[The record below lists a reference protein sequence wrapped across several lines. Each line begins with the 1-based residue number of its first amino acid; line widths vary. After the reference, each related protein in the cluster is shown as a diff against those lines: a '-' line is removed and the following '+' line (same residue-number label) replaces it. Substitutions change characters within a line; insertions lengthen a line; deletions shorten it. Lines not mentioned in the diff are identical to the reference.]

1 MMKNKSWGYSIL
13 AILFLLLSVIVFV
26 IPTVKTG
33 TFWIAYVFTAV
44 AFGVQVHIINI
55 ALGKKKTLKSKFLG
69 IPMIHVSIVYL
80 ILQVIVFA
88 IFVVVPI
95 LPVWSV
101 TVVCASIL
109 GIATVCMISVEIGT
123 GEINRV
129 DEKVQKKVFYI
140 KSLQADVELL
150 ADAATDNEVTDKLME
165 LAEQIRFSNP
175 MSHES
180 LAELESAIAEKVEEL
195 RVAPNKNTIKEIA
208 SLLSERNKKCK
219 LLK

>member
-13 AILFLLLSVIVFV
+13 AILFLLLSVIAFV

-33 TFWIAYVFTAV
+33 TFWSAYAFTAV

-88 IFVVVPI
+88 IFVVVPT

-150 ADAATDNEVTDKLME
+150 ADAATDNEVTDKLIE
-165 LAEQIRFSNP
+165 LAEQIRFSDP